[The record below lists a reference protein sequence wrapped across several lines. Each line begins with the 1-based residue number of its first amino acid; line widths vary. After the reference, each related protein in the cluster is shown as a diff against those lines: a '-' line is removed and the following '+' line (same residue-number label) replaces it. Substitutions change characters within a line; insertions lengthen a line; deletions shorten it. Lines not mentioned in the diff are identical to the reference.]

1 MAGRRHACGQPGE
14 QGERVEIDGD
24 GAAPRDAGETSALAM
39 LVIAAAFA
47 CSRG

>member
-1 MAGRRHACGQPGE
+1 MSPTKPAVIEWLSGR
-14 QGERVEIDGD
+14 
-24 GAAPRDAGETSALAM
+24 AM